1 LRDIEKSQAANQR
14 FSYLDFYI
22 RRSRRL
28 FPALFV
34 TAAITFCAGALLLVP
49 AHLERFSGAL
59 LSSLLWFSNVFFWSE
74 SGYFDAD
81 ANIKPLLH
89 TWSLSVEEQFYLI
102 WPAFMVGLATL
113 GHRSWILLGIFLSS
127 VVSLLGAQWMH
138 LLDPA
143 AAFFMMPFRIY
154 EFGMGGLLVWLVKRK
169 LTNPWVLEAIL
180 LFGLSAVG
188 ASFLLYREWTV
199 VPGWMG
205 LIPCFGAA
213 SIIYA
218 GQAPRLGWL
227 LSNPVSVYIGR
238 ISYSLYLVHWPIVVF
253 YRYRREDFGV
263 GDQTIVVLAALVAA
277 IVLHHLVEE
286 PLRNQKNKTGSY
298 RPFIVV
304 VVVAMLALAIPASHA
319 WINKGWGW
327 RWNVPQPIL
336 DVVGNF
342 VEVRDA
348 TWQPL
353 RDPQR
358 GGTVPFSS
366 HSNGVAPKRTNVLLV
381 GDSHSKDV
389 FNAFYLD
396 EELQSRYEV
405 RRLPLAVWCMW
416 RLANAEPPEK
426 MNSAFQQRC
435 KDQTS
440 LLLDDD
446 MIMQADWIMLSLR
459 WRVDSDEFIADAF
472 ANLKQQTDAR
482 FALFGR
488 TAEFP
493 DIPLLALDH
502 GDIAGLGQLAAS
514 RRNASI
520 DDLNGRLR
528 DAALSEEI
536 VYIDKVAWICNSTRE
551 LCNVTNDQNQLLLY
565 DQSHW
570 TLAGARYYGRRMS
583 ESGALSALD
592 AQ

>member
-1 LRDIEKSQAANQR
+1 
-14 FSYLDFYI
+14 
-22 RRSRRL
+22 
-28 FPALFV
+28 
-34 TAAITFCAGALLLVP
+34 
-49 AHLERFSGAL
+49 
-59 LSSLLWFSNVFFWSE
+59 
-74 SGYFDAD
+74 
-81 ANIKPLLH
+81 
-89 TWSLSVEEQFYLI
+89 
-102 WPAFMVGLATL
+102 
-113 GHRSWILLGIFLSS
+113 
-127 VVSLLGAQWMH
+127 
-138 LLDPA
+138 
-143 AAFFMMPFRIY
+143 
-154 EFGMGGLLVWLVKRK
+154 
-169 LTNPWVLEAIL
+169 
-180 LFGLSAVG
+180 
-188 ASFLLYREWTV
+188 
-199 VPGWMG
+199 
-205 LIPCFGAA
+205 
-213 SIIYA
+213 
-218 GQAPRLGWL
+218 
-227 LSNPVSVYIGR
+227 
-238 ISYSLYLVHWPIVVF
+238 
-253 YRYRREDFGV
+253 
-263 GDQTIVVLAALVAA
+263 
-277 IVLHHLVEE
+277 
-286 PLRNQKNKTGSY
+286 
-298 RPFIVV
+298 
-304 VVVAMLALAIPASHA
+304 
-319 WINKGWGW
+319 
-327 RWNVPQPIL
+327 
-336 DVVGNF
+336 
-342 VEVRDA
+342 
-348 TWQPL
+348 
-353 RDPQR
+353 
-358 GGTVPFSS
+358 
-366 HSNGVAPKRTNVLLV
+366 
-381 GDSHSKDV
+381 
-389 FNAFYLD
+389 
-396 EELQSRYEV
+396 
-405 RRLPLAVWCMW
+405 MW